1 MDEQIILTTR
11 FEENRPRLRAIAYR
25 MLGSASEADD
35 AVQETWL
42 RLNRTA
48 TSADSSEADAGAG
61 GEIENVAGWLTTVV
75 SRVCLNIL
83 RARESRREDLQEEH
97 RPEVRGGVDPEEE
110 VVLADSVGLAMVLD
124 ALNPAERIAFVLHDM
139 FAVPFDDIGPM
150 IDRTPAAVRQLAS
163 RARRRVQGTTTVPM
177 ADLVR
182 QRRVVDAFLAASR
195 GGDFEALLAL
205 LDPDVVLHADPA
217 VGPTP
222 APIVLQGIRRVAKGA
237 LLASERVR
245 STRPALVDGS
255 VGLVMAPRGQLQLV
269 LTFTITEGRI
279 TGIDVIAE
287 PDRLHKL
294 ELAVLDA

>member
-1 MDEQIILTTR
+1 MLTTR
-11 FEENRPRLRAIAYR
+11 FEQNRPRLRAIAYR

-42 RLNRTA
+42 RLNRTE
-48 TSADSSEADAGAG
+48 TSADTSTKA
-61 GEIENVAGWLTTVV
+61 EIENVEGWLTTVV

-97 RPEVRGGVDPEEE
+97 SPEVRGGVDPEEE
-110 VVLADSVGLAMVLD
+110 AMLADSVGLAMLVVLD

-139 FAVPFDDIGPM
+139 FAVPFDDIAPM
-150 IDRTPAAVRQLAS
+150 IDRTPTAVRQLAS

-245 STRPALVDGS
+245 STRPALIDGS
-255 VGLVMAPRGQLQLV
+255 VGLVMAPRGRLQLV

-287 PDRLHKL
+287 PERLREL
-294 ELAVLDA
+294 ELAVLED